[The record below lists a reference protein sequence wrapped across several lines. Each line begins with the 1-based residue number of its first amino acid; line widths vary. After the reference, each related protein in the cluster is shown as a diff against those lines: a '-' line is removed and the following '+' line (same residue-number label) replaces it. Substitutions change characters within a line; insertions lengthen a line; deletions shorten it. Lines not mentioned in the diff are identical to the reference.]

1 MDLSSVDMREKAIRR
16 MGEAVVRV
24 WSELPKDVQH
34 QLFEAAVGPGED
46 EVRAELAR
54 FLREMHVRT
63 TDALKARALWSPTA
77 RVAERQKCGRSC
89 Q

>member
-1 MDLSSVDMREKAIRR
+1 

-54 FLREMHVRT
+54 FLHDMHVRT
-63 TDALKARALWSPTA
+63 TDALKAHAIVEPDS
-77 RVAERQKCGRSC
+77 KGG
-89 Q
+89 